1 MLRRSPIRFLVLLAL
16 AFSVHSLA
24 GRPAH
29 AQEGAAPSGVTKEG
43 ASLGFALH
51 RMQDDFGLGLR
62 LSSPAFWH
70 WVRFT
75 GAGGLAWYPHGLGS
89 DGGSR
94 WETMYYGSATVE
106 TGPPFLST
114 SVGAVRPY
122 GFGGFIA
129 LFPPSAI
136 STAQAAFGGLGG
148 FGLEA
153 RFMNGKGG
161 EGPVTY
167 FFEIGGI
174 GTSGIADK
182 LASRETLASGFLV
195 QAGLRVFP

>member
-1 MLRRSPIRFLVLLAL
+1 MMPRFAFRFLAFTATTLFAAVLA
-16 AFSVHSLA
+16 APMA
-24 GRPAH
+24 E
-29 AQEGAAPSGVTKEG
+29 AQEGAASAGVTKDG
-43 ASLGFALH
+43 ASFGFAIH

-62 LSSPAFWH
+62 LSTPALWR

-75 GAGGLAWYPHGLGS
+75 GAGGLAWYPHGVGS
-89 DGGSR
+89 DGGSN

-129 LFPPSAI
+129 LFPPGAV
-136 STAQAAFGGLGG
+136 STAPVAFGGLGG

-153 RFMNGKGG
+153 RFMNGKGD

-182 LASRETLASGFLV
+182 LASREVLASGFLIE
-195 QAGLRVFP
+195 AGLRVFP